1 MPDEPVSAAV
11 STYSRRGS
19 STVIRTGVTGGSDAV
34 YRTGTM
40 LMTFPTTG
48 IRRFLAGLLLCGL
61 FGGPGGLTLPG
72 GLGDPAILGV
82 PGGQVHAQ
90 EEEIT
95 LEMTTE
101 AGTIEI
107 VLDPVRA
114 PVTVA
119 NFMRYVDAGQY
130 NGGVFHRTVTMDNQP
145 NNDVKIE
152 VIQGAVN
159 PDYRDDSYPPNS
171 GFDPI
176 PLERTS
182 ATGLKHV
189 DGAISMAR
197 MGPDTATSGFLLL
210 HRRPA
215 RTGFRRQAQPGR
227 AGIRRIRPRDPGHG
241 RDPEDPDVPPRK
253 PASHAAGRDHQGGT
267 KDQVESKRR
276 QADLAGQPR
285 TGAFHG

>member
-1 MPDEPVSAAV
+1 MS
-11 STYSRRGS
+11 
-19 STVIRTGVTGGSDAV
+19 I
-34 YRTGTM
+34 
-40 LMTFPTTG
+40 PTTG
-48 IRRFLAGLLLCGL
+48 MKRVLAGLLLCGL
-61 FGGPGGLTLPG
+61 FGGQGGPGGL
-72 GLGDPAILGV
+72 AI

-90 EEEIT
+90 EEDIT

-159 PDYRDDSYPPNS
+159 PDFRDDSYPPNS
-171 GFDPI
+171 GYDPI

-197 MGPDTATSGFLLL
+197 MGPDTATSGFFFCIGDQPELDFGGK
-210 HRRPA
+210 RNPDGQ
-215 RTGFRRQAQPGR
+215 GFAAFGR
-227 AGIRRIRPRDPGHG
+227 VTKGMDVIRKIQMSPRENQ
-241 RDPEDPDVPPRK
+241 RLTPPVVVTRVERK
-253 PASHAAGRDHQGGT
+253 TR
-267 KDQVESKRR
+267 
-276 QADLAGQPR
+276 
-285 TGAFHG
+285 

>member
-1 MPDEPVSAAV
+1 MRNP
-11 STYSRRGS
+11 
-19 STVIRTGVTGGSDAV
+19 VTGTK
-34 YRTGTM
+34 R
-40 LMTFPTTG
+40 
-48 IRRFLAGLLLCGL
+48 ILAGLLLYGL
-61 FGGPGGLTLPG
+61 IGGPGGPAIPG
-72 GLGDPAILGV
+72 GS
-82 PGGQVHAQ
+82 GGQVHAQ

-107 VLDPVRA
+107 VLDPARA

-176 PLERTS
+176 SLERTS

-189 DGAISMAR
+189 DGVISMAR
-197 MGPDTATSGFLLL
+197 MGPDTATSGFFFCIGDQPELDFGGK
-210 HRRPA
+210 RNPDRQ
-215 RTGFRRQAQPGR
+215 GFAAFGR
-227 AGIRRIRPRDPGHG
+227 VTRGMDVIRKIQMSPRENQ
-241 RDPEDPDVPPRK
+241 RLTPPVVITRVERK
-253 PASHAAGRDHQGGT
+253 TR
-267 KDQVESKRR
+267 
-276 QADLAGQPR
+276 
-285 TGAFHG
+285 

>member
-1 MPDEPVSAAV
+1 
-11 STYSRRGS
+11 
-19 STVIRTGVTGGSDAV
+19 
-34 YRTGTM
+34 M
-40 LMTFPTTG
+40 LMSIPTTG
-48 IRRFLAGLLLCGL
+48 MKRILAGLLLCGL
-61 FGGPGGLTLPG
+61 FGGPGG
-72 GLGDPAILGV
+72 PAIPAG
-82 PGGQVHAQ
+82 PGDQDHAQ

-107 VLDPVRA
+107 VLDPARA

-159 PDYRDDSYPPNS
+159 PDFRDDSYPPNS

-197 MGPDTATSGFLLL
+197 MGPDTATSGFFFCIGDQPELDFGGK
-210 HRRPA
+210 RNPDGQ
-215 RTGFRRQAQPGR
+215 GFAAFGR
-227 AGIRRIRPRDPGHG
+227 VTRGMDVIRKIQMSSRENQRLT
-241 RDPEDPDVPPRK
+241 PPVVI
-253 PASHAAGRDHQGGT
+253 T
-267 KDQVESKRR
+267 KVERMTR
-276 QADLAGQPR
+276 
-285 TGAFHG
+285 

>member
-1 MPDEPVSAAV
+1 
-11 STYSRRGS
+11 
-19 STVIRTGVTGGSDAV
+19 
-34 YRTGTM
+34 M
-40 LMTFPTTG
+40 LMRNPATKTKRILT
-48 IRRFLAGLLLCGL
+48 GLLLCGL
-61 FGGPGGLTLPG
+61 FGGPGGLI
-72 GLGDPAILGV
+72 GLGGPGVLGG

-90 EEEIT
+90 EKEIT
-95 LEMTTE
+95 QEKEIALEMTTE

-182 ATGLKHV
+182 ATGLRHV

-197 MGPDTATSGFLLL
+197 MGPDTATSGFFFCIGDQPELDFGGKRNPDGQGFAAFGRVTRGMDVIRKIQMSPRENQRLTPPVVIT
-210 HRRPA
+210 RVA
-215 RTGFRRQAQPGR
+215 RKTR
-227 AGIRRIRPRDPGHG
+227 
-241 RDPEDPDVPPRK
+241 
-253 PASHAAGRDHQGGT
+253 
-267 KDQVESKRR
+267 
-276 QADLAGQPR
+276 
-285 TGAFHG
+285 

>member
-1 MPDEPVSAAV
+1 
-11 STYSRRGS
+11 
-19 STVIRTGVTGGSDAV
+19 
-34 YRTGTM
+34 M
-40 LMTFPTTG
+40 LMRIPATG
-48 IRRFLAGLLLCGL
+48 LKRILAGLLLCGL
-61 FGGPGGLTLPG
+61 FGGPGGLTGLAEPG
-72 GLGDPAILGV
+72 GLAGPAI

-90 EEEIT
+90 KEEIT
-95 LEMTTE
+95 LEMITE
-101 AGTIEI
+101 AGAVEI

-114 PVTVA
+114 PGTVA

-176 PLERTS
+176 SLERTS

-197 MGPDTATSGFLLL
+197 MGPDTATSGFFFCIGDQPELDFGGK
-210 HRRPA
+210 RNPDGQ
-215 RTGFRRQAQPGR
+215 GFAAFGR
-227 AGIRRIRPRDPGHG
+227 VTRGMDVIRKIQMSPRENQ
-241 RDPEDPDVPPRK
+241 RLTPPVVITKVERK
-253 PASHAAGRDHQGGT
+253 TQ
-267 KDQVESKRR
+267 
-276 QADLAGQPR
+276 
-285 TGAFHG
+285 

>member
-1 MPDEPVSAAV
+1 MK
-11 STYSRRGS
+11 R
-19 STVIRTGVTGGSDAV
+19 I
-34 YRTGTM
+34 
-40 LMTFPTTG
+40 
-48 IRRFLAGLLLCGL
+48 LAGLLLCGL
-61 FGGPGGLTLPG
+61 FGGAGGLTG
-72 GLGDPAILGV
+72 

-119 NFMRYVDAGQY
+119 NFMQYVDAGQY

-152 VIQGAVN
+152 VIQGAVH
-159 PDYRDDSYPPNS
+159 PDYRDDSYPPIG

-197 MGPDTATSGFLLL
+197 MGPDTATSGFFFCIGDQPELDFSGK
-210 HRRPA
+210 RNPDGQ
-215 RTGFRRQAQPGR
+215 GFAAFGR
-227 AGIRRIRPRDPGHG
+227 VTRGMDVIRKIQMSPRENQ
-241 RDPEDPDVPPRK
+241 RLTPPVVITKVERK
-253 PASHAAGRDHQGGT
+253 TQ
-267 KDQVESKRR
+267 
-276 QADLAGQPR
+276 
-285 TGAFHG
+285 

>member
-1 MPDEPVSAAV
+1 MKRIL
-11 STYSRRGS
+11 T
-19 STVIRTGVTGGSDAV
+19 
-34 YRTGTM
+34 
-40 LMTFPTTG
+40 
-48 IRRFLAGLLLCGL
+48 GLLLCGL
-61 FGGPGGLTLPG
+61 FGGLTGLIGLIGPGGPG
-72 GLGDPAILGV
+72 GPAI

-159 PDYRDDSYPPNS
+159 PDSRDDSYPPNS

-182 ATGLKHV
+182 ATGLKHI

-197 MGPDTATSGFLLL
+197 MGPDTATSGFFFCIGDQPELDFGGK
-210 HRRPA
+210 RNPDGQ
-215 RTGFRRQAQPGR
+215 GFAAFGR
-227 AGIRRIRPRDPGHG
+227 VTRGMDVIRMIQMSPRENQGLK
-241 RDPEDPDVPPRK
+241 PPVVITRVERK
-253 PASHAAGRDHQGGT
+253 TR
-267 KDQVESKRR
+267 
-276 QADLAGQPR
+276 
-285 TGAFHG
+285 

>member
-1 MPDEPVSAAV
+1 
-11 STYSRRGS
+11 
-19 STVIRTGVTGGSDAV
+19 
-34 YRTGTM
+34 M
-40 LMTFPTTG
+40 LMSVPTTG
-48 IRRFLAGLLLCGL
+48 MKRVMAGLLLCGL
-61 FGGPGGLTLPG
+61 FGGPGGPGGPG
-72 GLGDPAILGV
+72 GLAILGV
-82 PGGQVHAQ
+82 PGGPDGQVHAQ
-90 EEEIT
+90 EEGIT

-119 NFMRYVDAGQY
+119 NFLRYVDAGQY

-182 ATGLKHV
+182 TTGLKHV

-197 MGPDTATSGFLLL
+197 MGPDTATSGFFFCIGDQPELDFGGK
-210 HRRPA
+210 RNPDGQ
-215 RTGFRRQAQPGR
+215 GFAAFGR
-227 AGIRRIRPRDPGHG
+227 VTRGMDVIRKIQMSSRENQRLT
-241 RDPEDPDVPPRK
+241 PPVVI
-253 PASHAAGRDHQGGT
+253 T
-267 KDQVESKRR
+267 KVERMTR
-276 QADLAGQPR
+276 
-285 TGAFHG
+285 

>member
-1 MPDEPVSAAV
+1 MSV
-11 STYSRRGS
+11 
-19 STVIRTGVTGGSDAV
+19 
-34 YRTGTM
+34 
-40 LMTFPTTG
+40 PTTG
-48 IRRFLAGLLLCGL
+48 MKRVMAGLLLCGL
-61 FGGPGGLTLPG
+61 FGGPGGPGGPG
-72 GLGDPAILGV
+72 GLAILGV
-82 PGGQVHAQ
+82 PGGPDGQVHAQ
-90 EEEIT
+90 EEGIT

-119 NFMRYVDAGQY
+119 NFLRYVDAGQY

-182 ATGLKHV
+182 TTGLKHV

-197 MGPDTATSGFLLL
+197 MGPDTATSGFFFCIGDQPELDFGGK
-210 HRRPA
+210 RNPDGQ
-215 RTGFRRQAQPGR
+215 GFAAFGR
-227 AGIRRIRPRDPGHG
+227 VTRGMDVIRKIQMSSRENQRLT
-241 RDPEDPDVPPRK
+241 PPVVI
-253 PASHAAGRDHQGGT
+253 T
-267 KDQVESKRR
+267 KVERMTR
-276 QADLAGQPR
+276 
-285 TGAFHG
+285 

>member
-1 MPDEPVSAAV
+1 MSIPA
-11 STYSRRGS
+11 
-19 STVIRTGVTGGSDAV
+19 TGMKRILT
-34 YRTGTM
+34 
-40 LMTFPTTG
+40 
-48 IRRFLAGLLLCGL
+48 GLLLCGL
-61 FGGPGGLTLPG
+61 FGGPGVLPG
-72 GLGDPAILGV
+72 LAGPGGPSIQGGPAV

-107 VLDPVRA
+107 VLYPVRA

-182 ATGLKHV
+182 ATGLKHI

-197 MGPDTATSGFLLL
+197 MGPDTATSGFFFCIGDQPELDFGGK
-210 HRRPA
+210 RNPDGQ
-215 RTGFRRQAQPGR
+215 GFAAFGR
-227 AGIRRIRPRDPGHG
+227 VTRGMDVIRKIQSSPRENQ
-241 RDPEDPDVPPRK
+241 RLTPPVVISGVVRK
-253 PASHAAGRDHQGGT
+253 TR
-267 KDQVESKRR
+267 
-276 QADLAGQPR
+276 
-285 TGAFHG
+285 